1 MYHLPDSSSAR
12 PAFYPHGEPCADI
25 KPSNRTLIKQLLRC
39 RSTLIP
45 LFAILAATLSGHGFA
60 QTPSTGALA
69 GVTIDSSGGLL
80 QGAEV
85 TLTNQDTGQTRNT
98 ATDEEGRFGFFLLTP
113 GKYELCA
120 SKADF
125 AELCSS
131 GININVTET
140 RRLELRLQLATVVH
154 HVEVSG
160 ETQMVQTD
168 NSALG
173 RIVNETAVTGLP
185 LVTRNFAQIA
195 TLSPGVI
202 AGVSNA
208 GEFGFGGTA
217 LSQINESNDGIF
229 VHGSRSYD
237 NNWQLDG
244 ISVSDVQGN
253 GFASGGIPLPNPDT
267 IQEFKVQTGLYDA
280 AYGRFAGANVSV
292 ITKSGG
298 SDYHGTVF
306 EFFRNDD
313 LNANDFFRNQTGQP
327 RPVLKQN
334 QFGFVLGG
342 PIKKDKLFFF
352 GPIRGRDSSS
362 QPDQRAD
369 PVVRQTGS
377 KQAEAGTTRIIVI
390 EPRYVTGSSCEIPN
404 NSVVRI

>member
-131 GININVTET
+131 G
-140 RRLELRLQLATVVH
+140 
-154 HVEVSG
+154 
-160 ETQMVQTD
+160 
-168 NSALG
+168 
-173 RIVNETAVTGLP
+173 
-185 LVTRNFAQIA
+185 
-195 TLSPGVI
+195 
-202 AGVSNA
+202 
-208 GEFGFGGTA
+208 
-217 LSQINESNDGIF
+217 
-229 VHGSRSYD
+229 
-237 NNWQLDG
+237 
-244 ISVSDVQGN
+244 
-253 GFASGGIPLPNPDT
+253 
-267 IQEFKVQTGLYDA
+267 
-280 AYGRFAGANVSV
+280 
-292 ITKSGG
+292 
-298 SDYHGTVF
+298 
-306 EFFRNDD
+306 
-313 LNANDFFRNQTGQP
+313 
-327 RPVLKQN
+327 
-334 QFGFVLGG
+334 
-342 PIKKDKLFFF
+342 
-352 GPIRGRDSSS
+352 
-362 QPDQRAD
+362 
-369 PVVRQTGS
+369 
-377 KQAEAGTTRIIVI
+377 
-390 EPRYVTGSSCEIPN
+390 
-404 NSVVRI
+404 